1 MNTYPCDP
9 DTGVCLSGG
18 VSVTGLARQ
27 TQNGTEAEDLCV
39 NEVTGRSGKEDGNI
53 GSIIT
58 MLITDQTVDL
68 EEYLGDPLLTQKGG
82 KVLMTSNI
90 KQEETLSEAVS
101 PSPSNSESAFQ
112 HNTEHD
118 FYFTLSNDGYK
129 SRTTSLSEG
138 DDDNYRTFSSTN
150 MYGNYDINNANVDMS
165 SRHLY
170 PPLGDMSNYARGC
183 PEDSVKKDDK
193 YWERRRKNN
202 LAAKKSRDSRR
213 IRENQM
219 RLRVLCLENANQM
232 LKEEIDRKD
241 SEISRLKMEISNYEN
256 CHQMY
261 SNQ

>member
-1 MNTYPCDP
+1 
-9 DTGVCLSGG
+9 
-18 VSVTGLARQ
+18 
-27 TQNGTEAEDLCV
+27 
-39 NEVTGRSGKEDGNI
+39 
-53 GSIIT
+53 
-58 MLITDQTVDL
+58 
-68 EEYLGDPLLTQKGG
+68 
-82 KVLMTSNI
+82 
-90 KQEETLSEAVS
+90 
-101 PSPSNSESAFQ
+101 
-112 HNTEHD
+112 
-118 FYFTLSNDGYK
+118 
-129 SRTTSLSEG
+129 
-138 DDDNYRTFSSTN
+138 

-241 SEISRLKMEISNYEN
+241 SEISRLKYVKCFPKNIKVTVFPHTVRLLCLICCQNYFALFSYATFSLAMKTICRCSNWHNSFWSY
-256 CHQMY
+256 CCFVYGQMVQRFQTETRVC
-261 SNQ
+261 NNRN